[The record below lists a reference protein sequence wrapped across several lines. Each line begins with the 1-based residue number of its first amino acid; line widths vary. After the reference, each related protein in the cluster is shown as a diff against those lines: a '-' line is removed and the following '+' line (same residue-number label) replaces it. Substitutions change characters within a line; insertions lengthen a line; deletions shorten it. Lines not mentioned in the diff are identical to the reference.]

1 MIKRKAGGFAT
12 ITMDGPNNMKS
23 ANGTKLFH
31 SNVDASAGITYRNM
45 TSKNSSPFC
54 VNKTIAIIFTN
65 CSFTC
70 YAIQEFTFQDGKG
83 PTGVCKKQC
92 R

>member
-54 VNKTIAIIFTN
+54 VNKRIAIIFTN

-70 YAIQEFTFQDGKG
+70 YAIQESTFQDGKG
-83 PTGVCKKQC
+83 PTYRCL
-92 R
+92 